1 MDTNNNFEFM
11 NNQSSCLFEPPDI
24 FLKDH
29 IMDVKFS
36 PNANVIALGQ
46 VTGVVRVYS
55 YNDKE
60 TNEQMTFNYHTD
72 SCRAIEFS
80 PDGTLIYTGSKD

>member
-1 MDTNNNFEFM
+1 MD
-11 NNQSSCLFEPPDI
+11 I
-24 FLKDH
+24 
-29 IMDVKFS
+29 KFS
-36 PNANVIALGQ
+36 PNANVLAVGQ

-60 TNEQMTFNYHTD
+60 TTEQMTFNYHTD
-72 SCRAIEFS
+72 SCRTVVFS